1 MWQSASPYAPTFF
14 VLDSVGKTLEAD
26 RAVSTQRFRS
36 PDRILSGAF
45 VGEVLGEE
53 YFGNV
58 LAGCT
63 VFVNECG

>member
-1 MWQSASPYAPTFF
+1 MRQSACPDPVAFF
-14 VLDSVGKTLEAD
+14 VLDSVGETLQAD

-36 PDRILSGAF
+36 PDRVFAGAF

-53 YFGNV
+53 NLGNV
-58 LAGCT
+58 LAGRT